1 MAAVNVVRGT
11 NDKPAASQ
19 ALIDAV
25 NALPGLEGQLMTGY
39 PIISASDG
47 RHPID
52 AVLVSP
58 QHGVVVFDLIEGDNL
73 AGYQDRQDDAATRV
87 QQRLFGYRELVRKRE
102 LRVNIDSVSFAPRR
116 RTAVISADDDYHL
129 AYDAASLGR
138 VLSDIAWQSGTPEL
152 YELTLSAIQNIS
164 TVRKSRTPRQLESAQ
179 SRGARL
185 QRLEDSI
192 ATLDMLQSQAVIETV
207 EGVQRIRGLAG
218 SGKTIVLAL
227 KGAYLHAQHPE
238 WRIAVTFNT
247 RSLKDQFRRLI
258 TTFSIESSGEEP
270 DWDKLRILN
279 SWGAPGRPERDGL
292 YYEFCRR
299 NNVEYN
305 DFRSA
310 RREFGRDDAF
320 SGACDVAL
328 AAVEHPEPFYD
339 VILVD
344 EAQDLP
350 AEFLRLCYSILEPP
364 HRLVYAYDE
373 LQRLNGSGLPPAEQI
388 FGLNENGRPRVSFD
402 AHRGEYGA
410 RSDIVLDKCY
420 RNSRPVL
427 VSAHGLGF
435 GVYRQPP
442 RHGGSGLVQMFDQPH
457 LWTDIGYRVVAGDLE
472 PGKAVALERGAESS
486 PLFLE
491 NHSPVDDLVFFGQFH
506 SKQDQDQWVADQIAA
521 NLAADELRHSDIIVI
536 NTDPLT
542 TRSNLGPIRKLLRD
556 KHIATHV
563 AGEDTDADVFFLPG
577 AESVT
582 FTGIFRAKGNE
593 AAMVYI
599 VNAEE
604 CQTSAYNLATVRNR
618 LFTAMTRSKAW
629 VRVLGV
635 GPQMA

>member
-25 NALPGLEGQLMTGY
+25 GTLPGFDGQLMTGY

-58 QHGVVVFDLIEGDNL
+58 RHGVVVFDLIEGDNL

-102 LRVNIDSVSFAPRR
+102 LRVNIDSVSFAPRL
-116 RTAVISADDDYHL
+116 RTATIPADDDYHL
-129 AYDAASLGR
+129 AHDAASLGR
-138 VLSDIAWQSGTPEL
+138 VLDGIAWPTGTLEV

-192 ATLDMLQSQAVIETV
+192 ATLDMLQSRAVIETV
-207 EGVQRIRGLAG
+207 DDVQRIRGLAG

-227 KGAYLHAQHPE
+227 KAAYLHAQHPE

-258 TTFSIESSGEEP
+258 TTFSIESAGEEP
-270 DWDKLRILN
+270 DWDRLRILN

-292 YYEFCRR
+292 YYEFCQR
-299 NNVEYN
+299 NGVEYH

-310 RREFGRDDAF
+310 RREFGRDEAF
-320 SGACDVAL
+320 SGVCGVAL

-344 EAQDLP
+344 EAQ
-350 AEFLRLCYSILEPP
+350 
-364 HRLVYAYDE
+364 
-373 LQRLNGSGLPPAEQI
+373 EQ
-388 FGLNENGRPRVSFD
+388 
-402 AHRGEYGA
+402 
-410 RSDIVLDKCY
+410 
-420 RNSRPVL
+420 
-427 VSAHGLGF
+427 
-435 GVYRQPP
+435 
-442 RHGGSGLVQMFDQPH
+442 
-457 LWTDIGYRVVAGDLE
+457 
-472 PGKAVALERGAESS
+472 
-486 PLFLE
+486 
-491 NHSPVDDLVFFGQFH
+491 
-506 SKQDQDQWVADQIAA
+506 
-521 NLAADELRHSDIIVI
+521 
-536 NTDPLT
+536 
-542 TRSNLGPIRKLLRD
+542 
-556 KHIATHV
+556 
-563 AGEDTDADVFFLPG
+563 
-577 AESVT
+577 
-582 FTGIFRAKGNE
+582 
-593 AAMVYI
+593 
-599 VNAEE
+599 
-604 CQTSAYNLATVRNR
+604 
-618 LFTAMTRSKAW
+618 
-629 VRVLGV
+629 
-635 GPQMA
+635 